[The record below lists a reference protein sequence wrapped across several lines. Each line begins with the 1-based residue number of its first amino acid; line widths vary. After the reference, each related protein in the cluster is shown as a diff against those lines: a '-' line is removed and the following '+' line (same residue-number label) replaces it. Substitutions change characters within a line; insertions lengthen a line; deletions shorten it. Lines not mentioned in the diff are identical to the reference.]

1 MSNTK
6 LWADKVVDRIKAK
19 IEAKAYATV
28 ILTHH
33 DEEDFGP
40 DCWEARAVGE
50 TDEVYPGSHMSP
62 FKTFGDG
69 WGAGPTI
76 ALDNLAKALGIDLD
90 ADTSTEQHSSTS
102 EAA

>member
-1 MSNTK
+1 MSNPAWT
-6 LWADKVVDRIKAK
+6 DKVVARIKAK

-50 TDEVYPGSHMSP
+50 TDEVYPGRNLSP

-69 WGAGPTI
+69 WGSGPTI
-76 ALDNLAKALGIDLD
+76 ALDRLADALGIDLD
-90 ADTSTEQHSSTS
+90 ADEPEHRSYNMET
-102 EAA
+102 AA